1 MTKYRA
7 YSYAAG
13 TIVNAI
19 ATGKGAAFA
28 LDLSTQV
35 VLELMDGW
43 SGDRIEIYT
52 SSGEDTSFSELCVK
66 KALEWCGKSCGARLS
81 IESDI
86 PVAQGLSSSSALS
99 NAIFLAT
106 AKASKMDATDEEIIR
121 KAVDCSIEGGVSI
134 TGAFDDASASFLGGI
149 TVTDNL
155 KRKVISRDRFPPNHS
170 IILLVSDKKAYTK
183 DVNKEKIQLI
193 GPYVEL
199 AYQKALEGDYLNAL
213 TLNGLLYTGV
223 LGYSPEPLYELL
235 SAGAKAAGLSGTGS
249 AYIAIAEENL
259 SSKVAASVEKYGRVI
274 ETKPVNNGA
283 KSMPALP

>member
-1 MTKYRA
+1 MTRYLA

-28 LDLSTQV
+28 LDIPTQV
-35 VLELMDGW
+35 ELELMDGW
-43 SGDRIEIYT
+43 SRNRIEVYT

-66 KALEWCGKSCGARLS
+66 RALEWCRKSCGARLS

-99 NAIFLAT
+99 NAIFLAA
-106 AKASKMDATDEEIIR
+106 AKASKLDARGEEILQ

-155 KRKVISRDRFPPNHS
+155 ERKLLRQERFPPNHS
-170 IILLVSDKKAYTK
+170 IILLVSDKKTYTR
-183 DVNKEKIQLI
+183 DVDKEKIRLI

-199 AYQKALEGDYLNAL
+199 AYGKALEGNFYMAL
-213 TLNGLLYTGV
+213 TLNGLLYAGV
-223 LGYSPEPLYELL
+223 LGYSPDPVYDML
-235 SAGAKAAGLSGTGS
+235 SSGAKAAGLSGTGP
-249 AYIAIAEENL
+249 AYIAITEQEL
-259 SSKVAASVEKYGRVI
+259 SSEVAASVEKYGRVI
-274 ETKPVNNGA
+274 ETRPRNTGA
-283 KSMPALP
+283 KAIPAPP

>member
-35 VLELMDGW
+35 ELELMDGW
-43 SGDRIEIYT
+43 SGDRIEVY
-52 SSGEDTSFSELCVK
+52 SSSREDKSFSELCVSR
-66 KALEWCGKSCGARLS
+66 ALEWCGKSCGARLS

-99 NAIFLAT
+99 NAIFLAA
-106 AKASKMDATDEEIIR
+106 AKASRLDATEDEIIQR
-121 KAVDCSIEGGVSI
+121 AVDCSIEGGVSI

-155 KRKVISRDRFPPNHS
+155 KRKLIRRERFPPNHS
-170 IILLVSDKKAYTK
+170 IILLVSDKKAYTR
-183 DVNKEKIQLI
+183 DVDKEKIRLI
-193 GPYVEL
+193 GSYVEL
-199 AYQKALEGDYLNAL
+199 AYRKALEGDFFNAL

-223 LGYSPEPLYELL
+223 LGYSPEPIYAML
-235 SAGAKAAGLSGTGS
+235 SSGAKAAGLSGTGS
-249 AYIAIAEENL
+249 AYIAIAEKNQ
-259 SSKVAASVEKYGRVI
+259 SSEVAASVEEYGRVI
-274 ETKPVNNGA
+274 KTRPRNTGA
-283 KSMPALP
+283 KAMPVLP